1 MCPFAVRV
9 PHGLSLADFL
19 GSMITHTI
27 RFLRGGLRTLKF
39 SSDGGFACH
48 PQHLHSSTGTS
59 VAPRW
64 FHCSVST
71 SPHAARVSVCGTGAA
86 WVKLSGFSREYDYP
100 HYQIPPRRTPYSQV
114 QLGWWIC
121 LPSSTPTLFNGDF
134 RRPAVVSLLRLHI
147 APCGS
152 DGILTVSAIAIA
164 VRLRLR
170 TRLTPG

>member
-1 MCPFAVRV
+1 MSGHIRHLSIWHSHVFLVNSRLGHFSAA
-9 PHGLSLADFL
+9 LSLERPL
-19 GSMITHTI
+19 SLSYRTI
-27 RFLRGGLRTLKF
+27 LP
-39 SSDGGFACH
+39 SS
-48 PQHLHSSTGTS
+48 LTMNHSSAL
-59 VAPRW
+59 V
-64 FHCSVST
+64 CST
-71 SPHAARVSVCGTGAA
+71 RPRVSVCGTGAA

-100 HYQIPPRRTPYSQV
+100 HYWILPKKTPYYQV

-134 RRPAVVSLLRLHI
+134 RRPAVVSLLRLHV

>member
-1 MCPFAVRV
+1 MSGCIRL
-9 PHGLSLADFL
+9 LSN
-19 GSMITHTI
+19 
-27 RFLRGGLRTLKF
+27 
-39 SSDGGFACH
+39 
-48 PQHLHSSTGTS
+48 LHSPVFLLNSCLDLFS
-59 VAPRW
+59 APRLHEDPL
-64 FHCSVST
+64 FRRYGVNLPSSLTVNLPSALVCST
-71 SPHAARVSVCGTGAA
+71 RPRVSVCGTGAA

-100 HYQIPPRRTPYSQV
+100 HYWILPKKTPYYQV

-121 LPSSTPTLFNGDF
+121 LPSSTPTPFNGDF
-134 RRPAVVSLLRLHI
+134 RRPAVVSLLRLHV